1 MYSGSEGDCFNFS
14 SFNDSISFN
23 FGNEDQESFQ
33 DTIFQDFSA
42 RFRHLGIDS
51 QKVYD
56 LVIKQMEFFE
66 TFGDGNALVQM
77 AHLASEAESWQQ
89 LLQETNQELSN
100 VKTEFEH
107 YKIEAEAAKAKFH
120 SMMNMAKVHMQN
132 KVEEKM
138 SEMAEEF
145 SQKLAEYTQECERK
159 LKESVALRV
168 DVESKNKDLERKVA
182 DLEKQ
187 LSRAKAASRYIK
199 L

>member
-66 TFGDGNALVQM
+66 TF
-77 AHLASEAESWQQ
+77 
-89 LLQETNQELSN
+89 
-100 VKTEFEH
+100 
-107 YKIEAEAAKAKFH
+107 
-120 SMMNMAKVHMQN
+120 
-132 KVEEKM
+132 
-138 SEMAEEF
+138 
-145 SQKLAEYTQECERK
+145 
-159 LKESVALRV
+159 
-168 DVESKNKDLERKVA
+168 
-182 DLEKQ
+182 
-187 LSRAKAASRYIK
+187 
-199 L
+199 